1 MQTVPAKWN
10 DILAGD
16 YQVDFK
22 AVINGKTYT
31 YGEIKSARIT
41 KSMMDKL
48 TIGQATSAMLDM
60 VFEPNGA
67 IPTAAEI
74 KCYIRLANYDPT
86 IIITDEFSNII
97 QTDDGYVLAESY
109 SSYSDWLPFGTFYI
123 DTRST
128 DASGWMT
135 ITAYDRMLAAERDFP
150 SSADSMTMSAAVTYI
165 ANQLGISVDSR
176 NAIAPYNIDSPVG
189 VYTMREVLCG
199 IAAASGGNF
208 VITENNKLRLIRL
221 ASPSSTDDVPVMS
234 CDVLGDTVTIGKVTL
249 YPDSDTQY
257 SSGTSGYEVQ
267 SDCIYA
273 TQVICD
279 YVKNLLNGVTY
290 LPYSAGTAF
299 FNPALELG
307 DSIKPNGKGSVLASA
322 AFTVGVSMSADIDA
336 PIDTEVNHEYPYQ
349 ARTREERRTAQSFS
363 EIKKT
368 TEQIALSVQG
378 KVDGT
383 QVQSAIDLNLNSLS
397 LSYSAGTNG
406 ASITLS
412 KDGVNITGQVK
423 IGSIDASQI
432 QVTNLDATNITTGY
446 LYGVDI
452 VGCTLRAI
460 AGGADYAQISSD
472 GMRIYTSSGLR
483 AVLGINGYYPALI
496 LGDTSSAYVEKL
508 FRGNGHEMWIGDG
521 GMGTGLLINFTNGTV
536 KVVKNGAQTNL

>member
-150 SSADSMTMSAAVTYI
+150 SSAGSMTMSAAVTYI

-307 DSIKPNGKGSVLASA
+307 DSIKPNGKASVLATAS
-322 AFTVGVSMSADIDA
+322 FTVGVSMSADIDA

-472 GMRIYTSSGLR
+472 GMRIYTSSGLK

>member
-22 AVINGKTYT
+22 AVISGKTYT

-60 VFEPNGA
+60 VFEPDGT

-150 SSADSMTMSAAVTYI
+150 SSAGSMTMSAAVTYI

-349 ARTREERRTAQSFS
+349 TRTREERRTAQSFS

-472 GMRIYTSSGLR
+472 GMRIYTSSGLK

>member
-10 DILAGD
+10 DLLAGD

-22 AVINGKTYT
+22 AIINGKTYT

-60 VFEPNGA
+60 VFEPDGA

-109 SSYSDWLPFGTFYI
+109 SSYSEWLPFGTFYI

-150 SSADSMTMSAAVTYI
+150 SSAGSMTMSAAVTYI

-208 VITENNKLRLIRL
+208 VITENNKLRLICL

-249 YPDSDTQY
+249 YPDSDMQY

-267 SDCIYA
+267 ADCIYA
-273 TQVICD
+273 TQAICD

-472 GMRIYTSSGLR
+472 GMRIYTSSGLK

-508 FRGNGHEMWIGDG
+508 YRGNGHEMWIGDG

>member
-74 KCYIRLANYDPT
+74 KCYIRLANYAPT
-86 IIITDEFSNII
+86 IIMTDEFSNII

-150 SSADSMTMSAAVTYI
+150 SSAGSMTMSAAVTYI

-257 SSGTSGYEVQ
+257 SSGSSGYEIQ
-267 SDCIYA
+267 ADCIYA
-273 TQVICD
+273 TQAICD
-279 YVKNLLNGVTY
+279 YVKNRLNGVTY

-299 FNPALELG
+299 FNP
-307 DSIKPNGKGSVLASA
+307 VLQHQ
-322 AFTVGVSMSADIDA
+322 
-336 PIDTEVNHEYPYQ
+336 TEWKSLCAGLCGLYSWRLHE
-349 ARTREERRTAQSFS
+349 R
-363 EIKKT
+363 
-368 TEQIALSVQG
+368 
-378 KVDGT
+378 
-383 QVQSAIDLNLNSLS
+383 
-397 LSYSAGTNG
+397 
-406 ASITLS
+406 
-412 KDGVNITGQVK
+412 
-423 IGSIDASQI
+423 
-432 QVTNLDATNITTGY
+432 
-446 LYGVDI
+446 
-452 VGCTLRAI
+452 
-460 AGGADYAQISSD
+460 
-472 GMRIYTSSGLR
+472 
-483 AVLGINGYYPALI
+483 
-496 LGDTSSAYVEKL
+496 
-508 FRGNGHEMWIGDG
+508 
-521 GMGTGLLINFTNGTV
+521 
-536 KVVKNGAQTNL
+536 

>member
-10 DILAGD
+10 DLLAGD

-60 VFEPNGA
+60 VFEPNGT

-97 QTDDGYVLAESY
+97 QTDDGYVLTESY
-109 SSYSDWLPFGTFYI
+109 SQYSDWLPFGTFYI

-135 ITAYDRMLAAERDFP
+135 ITAYDRMLAAEKDFP
-150 SSADSMTMSAAVTYI
+150 SSAGSMTMSAAVTYI
-165 ANQLGISVDSR
+165 ANQLGITVDSR
-176 NAIAPYNIDSPVG
+176 NSIAPYSIDSPVG

-208 VITENNKLRLIRL
+208 IITENNKLRLVRL
-221 ASPSSTDDVPVMS
+221 ASPSTSDDIPVMS
-234 CDVLGDTVTIGKVTL
+234 CDILGDAVTIGKVTL

-257 SSGTSGYEVQ
+257 SSGTSGYEIQ
-267 SDCIYA
+267 ADCIYA
-273 TQVICD
+273 TQAICD
-279 YVKNLLNGVTY
+279 YVKNRLNGVTY

-307 DSIKPNGKGSVLASA
+307 DSIKPNWKASVLASA
-322 AFTVGVSMSADIDA
+322 AFTVGVSMSADIEA
-336 PIDTEVNHEYPYQ
+336 PIDAEVNHEYPYQ

-378 KVDGT
+378 KVDST
-383 QVQSAIDLNLNSLS
+383 QVQSAIDLNLNSLT
-397 LSYSAGTNG
+397 LSYTAGTNG

-412 KDGVNITGQVK
+412 KDGVSISGQVK

-432 QVTNLDATNITTGY
+432 QVTNLNASNITTGY
-446 LYGVDI
+446 LYGMDI

-460 AGGADYAQISSD
+460 AGGADFAQISSD
-472 GMRIYTSSGLR
+472 GMRIFTSSGLK
-483 AVLGINGYYPALI
+483 AVLGINGTYPALI

>member
-150 SSADSMTMSAAVTYI
+150 SSAGSMTMSAAVAYI

-472 GMRIYTSSGLR
+472 GMRIYTSSGLK

-508 FRGNGHEMWIGDG
+508 YRGNGHEMWIGDG

-536 KVVKNGAQTNL
+536 TVVKNGAQTNL

>member
-150 SSADSMTMSAAVTYI
+150 SSAGSMTMSAAVTYI

-368 TEQIALSVQG
+368 TEQITLSVQG

-472 GMRIYTSSGLR
+472 GMRIYTSSGLK

>member
-22 AVINGKTYT
+22 AVISGKTYT

-60 VFEPNGA
+60 VFEPDGT

-109 SSYSDWLPFGTFYI
+109 SSYSEWLPFGTFYI

-150 SSADSMTMSAAVTYI
+150 SSAGSMTMSAAVTYI
-165 ANQLGISVDSR
+165 ANQLGIAVDSR
-176 NAIAPYNIDSPVG
+176 NSIAPYSIDSPAG

-208 VITENNKLRLIRL
+208 IITENNKLRLISL
-221 ASPSSTDDVPVMS
+221 GSPSTTDDVPVMS
-234 CDVLGDTVTIGKVTL
+234 CDILGDIVTIGKVTL

-257 SSGTSGYEVQ
+257 SSGTSGYEIQ
-267 SDCIYA
+267 ADCIYA
-273 TQVICD
+273 TQTICD
-279 YVKNLLNGVTY
+279 YVKNRLNGVTY

-307 DSIKPNGKGSVLASA
+307 DSIKPNGKASVLASA

-412 KDGVNITGQVK
+412 KDGVSITGQVK

-432 QVTNLDATNITTGY
+432 QVTNLNALNITTGY
-446 LYGVDI
+446 LYGMDI
-452 VGCTLRAI
+452 VGCTLRAT
-460 AGGADYAQISSD
+460 AGGYDYAQVSSD
-472 GMRIYTSSGLR
+472 GMRIYTGSGLK
-483 AVLGINGYYPALI
+483 AVLGINGSYPALI

-508 FRGNGHEMWIGDG
+508 YRGNGHEMWIGDG

>member
-60 VFEPNGA
+60 TFEPNGA

-109 SSYSDWLPFGTFYI
+109 SQYSDWLPFGTFYI

-128 DASGWMT
+128 DAFGWMT

-150 SSADSMTMSAAVTYI
+150 SSAGSMTMSAAVTYI

-349 ARTREERRTAQSFS
+349 TRTREERRTAQSFS

-472 GMRIYTSSGLR
+472 GMRIYTSSGLK

>member
-22 AVINGKTYT
+22 AVISGKTYT

-60 VFEPNGA
+60 VFEPDGT

-150 SSADSMTMSAAVTYI
+150 SSAGSMTMSAAVTYI

-472 GMRIYTSSGLR
+472 GMRIYTSSGLK

-508 FRGNGHEMWIGDG
+508 YRGNGHEMWIGDG

-536 KVVKNGAQTNL
+536 TVVKNGAQTNL

>member
-150 SSADSMTMSAAVTYI
+150 SSAGSMTMSAAVTYI

-336 PIDTEVNHEYPYQ
+336 PIDTEVNHEYPDQ

-472 GMRIYTSSGLR
+472 GMRIYTSSGLK

>member
-150 SSADSMTMSAAVTYI
+150 SSAGSMTMSAAVAYI

-472 GMRIYTSSGLR
+472 GMRIYTSSGLK

>member
-74 KCYIRLANYDPT
+74 KCYIRLASYDPT

-150 SSADSMTMSAAVTYI
+150 SSAGSMTMSAAVAYI

-307 DSIKPNGKGSVLASA
+307 DSIKPNGKASVLATAS
-322 AFTVGVSMSADIDA
+322 FTVGVSMSADIDA

-472 GMRIYTSSGLR
+472 GMRIYTSSGLK

>member
-150 SSADSMTMSAAVTYI
+150 SSAGSMTMSAAVTYI

-472 GMRIYTSSGLR
+472 GMRIYTSSGLK

-536 KVVKNGAQTNL
+536 TVVKNGAQTNL

>member
-67 IPTAAEI
+67 IPTAAEV

-150 SSADSMTMSAAVTYI
+150 SSAGSMTMSAAVTYI

-472 GMRIYTSSGLR
+472 GMRIYTSSGLK

>member
-60 VFEPNGA
+60 VFEPDGA

-109 SSYSDWLPFGTFYI
+109 SQYSDWLPFGTFYI

-150 SSADSMTMSAAVTYI
+150 SSAGSMTMSTAVTYI
-165 ANQLGISVDSR
+165 ANQLGITVDSR
-176 NAIAPYNIDSPVG
+176 NSIAPYSIDSPAG

-208 VITENNKLRLIRL
+208 IITENNKLRLISL
-221 ASPSSTDDVPVMS
+221 KSPSTTDDVPVMS
-234 CDVLGDTVTIGKVTL
+234 CDILGDAVTIGKVTL

-257 SSGTSGYEVQ
+257 SSGTSGYEIQ
-267 SDCIYA
+267 ADCIYA
-273 TQVICD
+273 TQTICD
-279 YVKNLLNGVTY
+279 YVKNRLNGVTY

-307 DSIKPNGKGSVLASA
+307 DSIKPNGKASVLASA

-378 KVDGT
+378 KVDST

-412 KDGVNITGQVK
+412 KNGVSITGDVK

-432 QVTNLDATNITTGY
+432 QVTNLNASNITTGY
-446 LYGVDI
+446 LYGMDI
-452 VGCTLRAI
+452 VGCTLRAA
-460 AGGADYAQISSD
+460 AGGYDYAQVSGD
-472 GMRIYTSSGLR
+472 GMRIYTGSGLK
-483 AVLGINGYYPALI
+483 AVLGINGSYPALI

-508 FRGNGHEMWIGDG
+508 YRGNGHEMWIGDG
-521 GMGTGLLINFTNGTV
+521 GMGTGLLINFTQGTV

>member
-74 KCYIRLANYDPT
+74 KCYIRLANYAPT
-86 IIITDEFSNII
+86 IIMTDEFSNII

-150 SSADSMTMSAAVTYI
+150 SSAGSMTMSAAVTYI

-208 VITENNKLRLIRL
+208 IITENNKLRLISL
-221 ASPSSTDDVPVMS
+221 ESPSTTDDVPVMS
-234 CDVLGDTVTIGKVTL
+234 CDVLGDAVTIRKVTL

-257 SSGTSGYEVQ
+257 SSGSSGYEIQ
-267 SDCIYA
+267 ADCIYA
-273 TQVICD
+273 TQTICD
-279 YVKNLLNGVTY
+279 YVKNRLNGVTY

-307 DSIKPNGKGSVLASA
+307 DSIKPNGKASVLASA
-322 AFTVGVSMSADIDA
+322 AFAVGVSMSADIGA
-336 PIDTEVNHEYPYQ
+336 PIDAEVNHEYPYQ

-378 KVDGT
+378 KVDST
-383 QVQSAIDLNLNSLS
+383 QVQSAIDLNLNSLT
-397 LSYSAGTNG
+397 LSYTAGTNG

-412 KDGVNITGQVK
+412 KDGVSISGQVK

-432 QVTNLDATNITTGY
+432 QVTNLNASNITTGY
-446 LYGVDI
+446 LYGMDI

-460 AGGADYAQISSD
+460 AGGADFAQISSD
-472 GMRIYTSSGLR
+472 GMRIFTSSGLK
-483 AVLGINGYYPALI
+483 AVLGINGTYPALI